1 MATIPGRRFS
11 VGMPEIVF
19 AILVV
24 GLVVSLRSVVFPRPV
39 ERSRSAVLNLLIDRH
54 GSVVQQAEQHLQQF
68 PDDVEGIALA
78 AEALASQYKHDEA
91 IAIYQKLPR
100 DGGEWEFLANYGI
113 AKRYESQARLS
124 QAETHYKAALRLD
137 PGHIDC
143 NLRFGHILQSTG
155 RVWEAGPVFF
165 SLLLHGKCT
174 GDHLL
179 GMSATDRFFRRDERM
194 EQMGLALDPPEPLI
208 YLSHARRAILD
219 NRNDEAEQLLRKI
232 IAVRPE
238 LGEAQG
244 RLGRLLSDKGD
255 PVAFETWRSQ
265 LPEAA
270 MGHPEVLFSL
280 GLQAARVGQTVGAAR
295 CFVEA
300 LRLSPNHLASNVQ
313 LAACLE
319 KLQRSEMSQKF
330 VNRGKLLA
338 QLESGLNLV
347 RSDLSEVIMVGVVK
361 SQRDLGRFWETIGWC
376 YVMRW
381 VENIDQEF
389 PRQTYE
395 DYCALA
401 CFEPAAN
408 FTSMR
413 PELELKPEDFH
424 WPDWSAVPRSSEMQ
438 NGPGEDSAD
447 WRLDNVAQ
455 SVGIEFDYIEGTSE
469 ATRLNHIFCTVGGGL
484 GAIDYD
490 RDGWPDLHL
499 AQAHDWTNP
508 APQPDLTDR
517 LYRNSGQGRFAN
529 VSYHAGVAEPDFSHG
544 VTVGD
549 YDQDGFPDL
558 YINNKGRNRL
568 YHNWGDG
575 TFEDVTRA
583 SGTAGDPEDWSISSV
598 FADLNGDLAPD
609 LYVLN
614 YAPVTPTAE
623 KLCHRGDGT
632 QSACTP
638 DVLIARP
645 DRLFL
650 NQGDGTFRDATAD
663 SGLID
668 PNGRGLGVIAW
679 KYGTDNRLGLFIA
692 NDTTENYLF
701 VNQGNNDAGVP
712 QLQEEAVARG
722 VAFDVDGNAQASMG
736 VAAGDANGD
745 GELELF
751 ITNFYNDSNTYY
763 SRSPDGF
770 FTDLTRPFN
779 LRNSSFKMLGFGAQF
794 ADINCDGWPDLI
806 ATNGHVDQV
815 AIDGAMDRMPPQVFG
830 NQNGRRFEEV
840 PRTSLGEFFAGN
852 YLGRGMAT
860 LDWNRDGRTD
870 IGISHLHSPFA
881 LLSRPESWEGATR
894 LPVMIRLVGTR
905 SCRDPIG
912 AVVEVLA
919 GEQKTF
925 SLQTGG
931 SGFVASN
938 DTSHHFF
945 VPADSRMVNV
955 TVQWPDGTRESWDQV
970 PVGSETM
977 LVEGNATAQ
986 PVRMLTGDYQGRKDE
1001 RVHPDSGR

>member
-1 MATIPGRRFS
+1 MTTNPRGRFS
-11 VGMPEIVF
+11 LGMPVIVVT
-19 AILVV
+19 ILVV
-24 GLVVSLRSVVFPRPV
+24 GLVISLRSVVFPSAV
-39 ERSRSAVLNLLIDRH
+39 ERSRSALMELLDERH
-54 GSVVQQAEQHLQQF
+54 GSVVKLAEKHLQNF
-68 PDDVEGIALA
+68 PNDIEGIALA
-78 AEALASQYKHDEA
+78 AEAMASQYKHDEA
-91 IAIYQKLPR
+91 IALYQKLPR

-113 AKRYESQARLS
+113 AKRHESQARLS
-124 QAETHYKAALRLD
+124 QAETHYQAAIKLN
-137 PGHIDC
+137 PFHSDC
-143 NLRFGHILQSTG
+143 NLRFGHILQCTG
-155 RVWEAGPVFF
+155 RVWEAGPIFF
-165 SLLLHGKCT
+165 NLLLRGKCT

-194 EQMGLALDPPEPLI
+194 EQAGLELNPPEPLI
-208 YLSHARRAILD
+208 YLSQARRAILD
-219 NRNDEAEQLLRKI
+219 NRNDEAEQLLRQV

-255 PVAFETWRSQ
+255 PAAFEAWRSQ
-265 LPEAA
+265 LPKAA
-270 MGHPEVLFSL
+270 IDHPEVLFSL
-280 GLQAARVGQTVGAAR
+280 GLQASRVGQTVGAAR

-313 LAACLE
+313 LASCLE
-319 KLQRSEMSQKF
+319 KLQQSEMSQKF
-330 VNRGKLLA
+330 VTRGKLLA

-381 VENIDQEF
+381 IDVDQKF
-389 PRQTYE
+389 PRQTFDE
-395 DYCALA
+395 FCGLA
-401 CFEPAAN
+401 CYEPAAN
-408 FTSMR
+408 FSSMR
-413 PELELKPEDFH
+413 PELELKPDDFA
-424 WPDWSAVPRSSEMQ
+424 WPDWSAVQQPTETDS
-438 NGPGEDSAD
+438 GPQADSLA
-447 WRLDNVAQ
+447 WRLDDVAR
-455 SVGIEFDYIEGTSE
+455 SVGIDFNYIEGTTE

-508 APQPDLTDR
+508 SPQPELTDR
-517 LYRNSGQGRFAN
+517 LYRNSGEKRFAD

-558 YINNKGRNRL
+558 YINNKGLNRL
-568 YHNWGDG
+568 YHNCGDG
-575 TFEDVTRA
+575 TFEDVTRS

-598 FADLNGDLAPD
+598 FADLNGDQAPD

-645 DRLFL
+645 DRFFL
-650 NQGDGTFRDATAD
+650 NQGDGTFRDATAE
-663 SGLID
+663 SGFID
-668 PNGRGLGVIAW
+668 PNGRGLGVIVW

-701 VNQGNNDAGVP
+701 VNQGNNAAGVP

-751 ITNFYNDSNTYY
+751 VTNFYNDSNTYY
-763 SRSPDGF
+763 SRGPDGF

-779 LRNSSFKMLGFGAQF
+779 LRNASFKMLGFGAQF

-815 AIDGAMDRMPPQVFG
+815 SSDGTMDRMPPQVFG

-840 PRTSLGEFFAGN
+840 PARSLGTFFEGR
-852 YLGRGMAT
+852 YLGRGMAIF
-860 LDWNRDGRTD
+860 DWNRDGRTD
-870 IGISHLHSPFA
+870 IGISHLHAPFA
-881 LLSRPESWEGATR
+881 LLSRQDSWEGAER
-894 LPVMIRLVGTR
+894 VPIVIRLIGTR
-905 SCRDPIG
+905 SCRDPVG
-912 AVVEVLA
+912 AVIEVQA
-919 GEQKTF
+919 GSQKSS

-945 VPADSRMVNV
+945 VPAATHTV
-955 TVQWPDGTRESWDQV
+955 TVSVQWPDGRRESWDQV
-970 PVGSETM
+970 PVGCET
-977 LVEGNATAQ
+977 LLIEENATPHA
-986 PVRMLTGDYQGRKDE
+986 VRRIAGELPGT
-1001 RVHPDSGR
+1001 SN